1 MSKKIYSPLELLY
14 TPKKDAD
21 AVSKKWVEDL
31 LSKKMKENC
40 LVSSDS
46 NLTGFTYSSSDMTLT
61 QDLGSEA
68 PVILNNIEVP
78 LHSRILVMGQT
89 DKTQNGIYTLETQGV
104 AEVKEGYELDPAG
117 ALTVVTDGTLSDSST
132 QVELHTIQ
140 ALDPSTSIVVGNTVK
155 HVDAV
160 LPVQAV
166 LKRAEDFN
174 DSADVAEGTLVNVTS
189 PKQIQYKLISK
200 EPIIIDTSNIEFVK
214 ATADDDN
221 VKSYEGEIT
230 IVDSQTDYE
239 IVHSLNTKN
248 IIVSV
253 LTEAYEPAYVDFT
266 VDSVNKITFKFD
278 LTALPA
284 ADTKFYITILAKP
297 SKQ

>member
-14 TPKKDAD
+14 TPKKDND
-21 AVSKKWVEDL
+21 AVSKKFVEDL
-31 LSKKMKENC
+31 LSKKIKENC

-78 LHSRILVMGQT
+78 VHSRILVMGQT
-89 DKTQNGIYTLETQGV
+89 DKSQNGIYTLETQGV
-104 AEVKEGYELDPAG
+104 AEVKEGYELDPSG
-117 ALTVVTDGTLSDSST
+117 SLTVVTDGTLSDSQT

-140 ALDPSTSIVVGNTVK
+140 ALDPMTTIVVGNTVK
-155 HVDAV
+155 HIDAV
-160 LPVQAV
+160 PPVQAV

-174 DSADVAEGTLVNVTS
+174 DSADVSEGCLINISTTNTQFKLV
-189 PKQIQYKLISK
+189 SK

-221 VKSYEGEIT
+221 VKSYEGEIKV
-230 IVDSQTDYE
+230 VDSQTDYE
-239 IVHSLNTKN
+239 ITHLLNTKN
-248 IIVSV
+248 IVVSIV
-253 LTEAYEPAYVDFT
+253 TEAYEPCYIDYVIDT
-266 VDSVNKITFKFD
+266 ENKITVKFD
-278 LTALPA
+278 LTALPDA
-284 ADTKFYITILAKP
+284 NTKFYVTILARP
-297 SKQ
+297 VQQ

>member
-14 TPKKDAD
+14 TPKKDND
-21 AVSKKWVEDL
+21 AVSKKFVEDL
-31 LSKKMKENC
+31 LSKKIKENC

-89 DKTQNGIYTLETQGV
+89 DKTENGIYTLETKGV
-104 AEVKEGYELDPAG
+104 AEVKEGYELDPSG
-117 ALTVVTDGTLSDSST
+117 SLTVVTDGTLSDSQT

-140 ALDPSTSIVVGNTVK
+140 ALDPMTTIVVGNTVK
-155 HVDAV
+155 HIDAV
-160 LPVQAV
+160 PPVQAV

-174 DSADVAEGTLVNVTS
+174 DSGDISEGCLINISTTNT
-189 PKQIQYKLISK
+189 QYKLISK
-200 EPIIIDTSNIEFVK
+200 EPIIIDTTNIEFVK

-221 VKSYEGEIT
+221 VKSYEGEIK
-230 IVDSQTDYE
+230 VVASQTDYE
-239 IVHSLNTKN
+239 IIHSLNTKN
-248 IIVSV
+248 IVVSIV
-253 LTEAYEPAYVDFT
+253 TEAYEPCYIDYVIDT
-266 VDSVNKITFKFD
+266 ENKITVKFD
-278 LTALPA
+278 LTALPDA
-284 ADTKFYITILAKP
+284 NTKFYVTILAKP
-297 SKQ
+297 VQQ

>member
-1 MSKKIYSPLELLY
+1 MSKKIYSSLELLY
-14 TPKKDAD
+14 TPKKDGD

-46 NLTGFTYSSSDMTLT
+46 NLTGFTYSSVDMTLT
-61 QDLGSEA
+61 QALGSEA
-68 PVILNNIEVP
+68 PVVLNNIEVP
-78 LHSRILVMGQT
+78 VSSRILVFGQT

-104 AEVKEGYELDPAG
+104 AKVDEAYVLDPSG
-117 ALTVVTDGTLSDSST
+117 SLTVVTDGTLSDSST

-140 ALDPSTSIVVGNTVK
+140 ALDPSTTIVVGNTVK

-174 DSADVAEGTLVNVTS
+174 DSADVSEGTLVNVSTTN
-189 PKQIQYKLISK
+189 IQYKLISK

-230 IVDSQTDYE
+230 IVDAQTDYE

-253 LTEAYEPAYVDFT
+253 LTETYEPAYVDFT